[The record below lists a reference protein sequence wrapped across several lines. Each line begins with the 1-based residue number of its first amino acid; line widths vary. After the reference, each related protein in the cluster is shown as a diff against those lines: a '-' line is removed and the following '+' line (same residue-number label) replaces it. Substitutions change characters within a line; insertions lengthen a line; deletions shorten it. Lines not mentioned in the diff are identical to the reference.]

1 MLWDIINN
9 NTVSTERARCAMIDV
24 TRRKH
29 EPIVP
34 RATTL
39 DQARDTGQAVVLLC
53 LILVIFFRLPA
64 FVGIAFVALL
74 VNMICPQAYKPA
86 AKWWFALSHLL
97 SRIVPRILLGV
108 LFYLMVTP
116 VGLLRRMLGKDPL
129 QLKKWKK
136 GRDSVL
142 RERNHTL
149 IAKDI
154 INPF

>member
-1 MLWDIINN
+1 
-9 NTVSTERARCAMIDV
+9 MIDV
-24 TRRKH
+24 SRSEH
-29 EPIVP
+29 EPIIP
-34 RATTL
+34 RTTTIG
-39 DQARDTGQAVVLLC
+39 QARDTGQAMALIC
-53 LILVIFFRLPA
+53 LIIVIFFKQPSFA
-64 FVGIAFVALL
+64 GIALIVLL
-74 VNMICPQAYKPA
+74 VNMVCPQVYKPL

-97 SRIVPRILLGV
+97 SRIIPRILLGI

-136 GRDSVL
+136 GRESVL

-149 IAKDI
+149 SAKDI